1 MQASTSLR
9 RDLFVP
15 RILSENSARPSAG
28 PCNIATKMKRFSIAI
43 HNMQAALASTALCS
57 GLPLLPREVEVMRQH
72 RLRVIWTAKALYP
85 LLSMVFTVAIGSD
98 LSAQTRTVPLR
109 GQTSRDV
116 HVLSRAGADRVSAA
130 ADTVT
135 LKPNQLLVAR
145 EKGNFSMTR
154 QSSGAVRLT
163 LPYQISG
170 VDDAG
175 RALDFKLVVDIDRG
189 GMTFVPGAQRFEGRL
204 YVGIIDSHDP
214 TVSRSLPQ
222 PISIQVTGQV
232 DQIDP
237 AILQVANSNLPF
249 QSVQLVAIMPPDKV
263 DISFRCSF
271 SQEPTETA
279 LTVLR
284 PKLSVTP
291 SPSQIDG
298 LGLQSATITVRAEGF
313 ANPGGAIVTLAAD
326 RGGLDSTQVKLD
338 SSGTGGTSIRSI
350 GMGKSTITA
359 SLPPAN
365 PVPTTVTFQTPWV
378 FLFCAVCGGIVGSL
392 IRIFGAGE
400 QAKKSRRKSLVALLA
415 GAMIGLLVAAAY
427 AVGVNLT
434 AIRPTATVG
443 QALVFVIAGVG
454 AYVGKIFIPK

>member
-1 MQASTSLR
+1 MITELLLAELDREAVGIRKTLEC
-9 RDLFVP
+9 VP
-15 RILSENSARPSAG
+15 RENETLFNRESQHSSG
-28 PCNIATKMKRFSIAI
+28 SSLN
-43 HNMQAALASTALCS
+43 CS
-57 GLPLLPREVEVMRQH
+57 GLPLLQREVEVMRQH
-72 RLRVIWTAKALYP
+72 RSRVIWTTKALYP
-85 LLSMVFTVAIGSD
+85 LLSMVLMVAIGSD

-109 GQTSRDV
+109 AQTSRDA

-130 ADTVT
+130 ADTVI

-145 EKGNFSMTR
+145 EKGNVSMTR

-175 RALDFKLVVDIDRG
+175 RELDFKLVVDIDRG

-204 YVGIIDSHDP
+204 YVGVIDSHDP
-214 TVSRSLPQ
+214 TASRSLPQ

-237 AILQVANSNLPF
+237 AILQVVNSNLPF
-249 QSVQLVAIMPPDKV
+249 QTVQLLATMPPDKV

-271 SQEPTETA
+271 SQEPTEAA

-284 PKLSVTP
+284 PKLTVTP
-291 SPSQIDG
+291 SPIQIDG
-298 LGLQSATITVRAEGF
+298 LGLQSANITVRAEGF
-313 ANPGGAIVTLAAD
+313 ANLGGAIVTLAAD

-365 PVPTTVTFQTPWV
+365 PVSATVTFQTPWV
-378 FLFCAVCGGIVGSL
+378 FLLCAICGGVIGSV
-392 IRIFGAGE
+392 IRIFGAGK
-400 QAKKSRRKSLVALLA
+400 QTNTSTRRSLLALLA

-454 AYVGKIFIPK
+454 AYVGKMFIPK